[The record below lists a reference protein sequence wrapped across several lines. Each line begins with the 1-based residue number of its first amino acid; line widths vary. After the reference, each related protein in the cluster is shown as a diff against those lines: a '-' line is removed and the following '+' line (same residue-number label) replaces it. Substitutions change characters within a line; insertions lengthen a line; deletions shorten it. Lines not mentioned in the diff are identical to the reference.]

1 MKDSII
7 HDENLGKISILKV
20 SSQFLIIVII
30 MVLLFDRQFLLDS
43 SLLRFAQNGTRNMSF
58 NSQDSD
64 LYDHEKVTF
73 INPVI
78 NAQ

>member
-7 HDENLGKISILKV
+7 HEENLGKINILKA
-20 SSQFLIIVII
+20 SSQFHVSP
-30 MVLLFDRQFLLDS
+30 LFDRQFLLDS
-43 SLLRFAQNGTRNMSF
+43 SLLRFAQNGTRNVSF
-58 NSQDSD
+58 DSQDPD

-73 INPVI
+73 IHPVI

>member
-7 HDENLGKISILKV
+7 HEENLGKISILKV

-30 MVLLFDRQFLLDS
+30 MVPLFDRQFLLDS

-58 NSQDSD
+58 NSQDPD
-64 LYDHEKVTF
+64 LYDHELKSYVHTAS
-73 INPVI
+73 N
-78 NAQ
+78 